1 MQYYSILAAGG
12 SRYDVSHTLHTE
24 IREDPAP
31 LTLLYTEE
39 AAAAAWRTLYAVL
52 GIATM
57 DPALK

>member
-31 LTLLYTEE
+31 LTLSYTE
-39 AAAAAWRTLYAVL
+39 AAEAWRTLYAVL

>member
-31 LTLLYTEE
+31 LTLSYTEE
-39 AAAAAWRTLYAVL
+39 AAWRTLYAVL